1 MNKSMYSLIE
11 KYMYDCMKD
20 AAHDPEHI
28 FRVLYQ
34 SLHIASKRQERIDYN
49 VLIASCL
56 LHDIGREEQFKND
69 TICHAQFGGNM
80 AKKYLLKIHWSEKDA
95 EHVNQCISSH
105 RFRGNN
111 IPETIEAKILF
122 DSDKLDVIGCL
133 GIART
138 LMYEGHVGDNIYTL
152 QNEEIYIGNDRDVIN
167 KQETFVI
174 EYNKKLKNLYEKF
187 YTEEAKEIVGKYKK
201 YAEMFYDKLIEQIN
215 ETYRSKNL
223 LNEIITAADGNA
235 S

>member
-1 MNKSMYSLIE
+1 MNKSMYNNIE
-11 KYMYDCMKD
+11 KYMYDCMVD
-20 AAHDPEHI
+20 SAHDPEHI

-34 SLHIASKRQERIDYN
+34 SLNIASKIIGNINYD

-56 LHDIGREEQFKND
+56 LHDIGREEQFKNP
-69 TICHAQFGGNM
+69 TICHAAIGGIM
-80 AKKYLLKIHWSEKDA
+80 AKKYLLDHNWSEENAD
-95 EHVNQCISSH
+95 HVNKCISTH

-138 LMYEGHVGDNIYTL
+138 LLYNGHVGDNIYTL
-152 QNEEIYIGNDRDVIN
+152 QNGEIYTGNDRKELK

-174 EYNKKLKNLYEKF
+174 EYNKKLKKLYGKF
-187 YTEEAKEIVGKYKK
+187 YTEEAKEIAEKYKE
-201 YAEMFYDKLIEQIN
+201 YAQIFYDKLIEQIN
-215 ETYRSKNL
+215 EAFNSKDIL
-223 LNEIITAADGNA
+223 SKIIKE
-235 S
+235 